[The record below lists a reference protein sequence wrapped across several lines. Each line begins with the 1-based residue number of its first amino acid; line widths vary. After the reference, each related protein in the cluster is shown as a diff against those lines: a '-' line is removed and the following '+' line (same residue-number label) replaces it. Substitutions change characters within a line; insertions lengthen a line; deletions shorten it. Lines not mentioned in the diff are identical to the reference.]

1 MRLDGEA
8 ARRVLADAWQRW
20 AERCAELTAE
30 AWSTPTRC
38 EGWHVAA
45 LLAHVC
51 PEPAMFDRL
60 AGAVIDGPA
69 AVTDAATLLRR
80 FNEPDGAANT
90 NAGSLAQQ
98 AISGATAL
106 TPQTAARRFTESAR
120 VLRATPMPAETTI
133 AYPFVGS
140 TTLAVVAETAVME
153 ATVHMLDLADA
164 VGGIEPS
171 AEALSATR
179 DLLICVPDASLAVEV
194 LAGRAIP
201 AKVIPAIR

>member
-1 MRLDGEA
+1 MRLDAEA

-30 AWSTPTRC
+30 EWSTPTRC
-38 EGWHVAA
+38 EGWDVAA

-98 AISGATAL
+98 AISGARAL